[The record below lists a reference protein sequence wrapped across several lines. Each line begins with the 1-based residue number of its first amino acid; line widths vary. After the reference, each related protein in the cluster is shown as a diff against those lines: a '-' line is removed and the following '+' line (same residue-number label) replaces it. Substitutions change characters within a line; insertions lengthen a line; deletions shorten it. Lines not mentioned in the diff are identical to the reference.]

1 MKSYFDSGHGGFIM
15 SPYYKFDFAFEN
27 LYRGPSRHRNLL
39 RVYTGDDIS
48 ESEAQNLWNR
58 ITDHKWY
65 ISERLSRDVGFHVAA
80 IDYVENFYE
89 PPPRPG
95 IREKLAASFARLSR
109 RMLPAIRF
117 YFESKGNS
125 MPV

>member
-1 MKSYFDSGHGGFIM
+1 MKNYYESGHGGLIM
-15 SPYYKFDFAFEN
+15 SPYYKFDFGFEN
-27 LYRGPSRHRNLL
+27 LFRGPSRQRNLL

-89 PPPRPG
+89 PSARPG
-95 IREKLAASFARLSR
+95 IGERLAAFVCGVSQRV
-109 RMLPAIRF
+109 LPAIRL

-125 MPV
+125 